1 MQLVTSKKK
10 QFLTTDAQEN
20 STSRLSSTQIYSVC
34 TPHHEQNSPRNKH
47 IRHILILTKQRQMQQ
62 DFNRFRIRR
71 HDNDFGDATVECL
84 GGLVGTLFGL
94 LVVGG
99 LLDEIE
105 EG

>member
-1 MQLVTSKKK
+1 
-10 QFLTTDAQEN
+10 
-20 STSRLSSTQIYSVC
+20 
-34 TPHHEQNSPRNKH
+34 
-47 IRHILILTKQRQMQQ
+47 MQQ

-71 HDNDFGDATVECL
+71 QDDDFGDTTVECL

-105 EG
+105 EGDGQICVCQGEGFFGHDGLVID